1 MELWQKSKDIK
12 EVASIRKLTNQTVF
26 GHLVKY
32 VEKGEL
38 AVEEL
43 IELDKLKLIYQKLN
57 GKTDFESL
65 TEMRAYLNDE
75 FDYGQ
80 LKLYKIW
87 AELNER
93 I

>member
-1 MELWQKSKDIK
+1 
-12 EVASIRKLTNQTVF
+12 
-26 GHLVKY
+26 VKY

-43 IELDKLKLIYQKLN
+43 IELDKLKLIYQKLK
-57 GKTDFESL
+57 GKTDFENL